1 MSFLV
6 NNPQTR
12 TITIKKESDL
22 TSVYTSG
29 ELTVIQKKS
38 LNCLIYITKEQ
49 LVENENR
56 TSFKIDL
63 STLKELIGDHS
74 TNNVQLKDNIKA
86 LQKIIVEYNILQ
98 KNKEVTWGSFPL
110 LAGAEIKNGSVFF
123 NFAFQVLNLIKNP
136 QMYVILDL
144 KILKN
149 LSSKHSI
156 TLYEI
161 CKDWI
166 NIFQMPIWNIETF
179 KKAMDIDPTKYINF
193 TDFRRFVLDKAV
205 EEINEKTDIL
215 LSYSL
220 FHKNK
225 KVDISKHKRLP
236 KVEAIQFHIKSKIE
250 GDLSVFSSISN
261 KEVARYIANK
271 VYFERLGTQKPLQ
284 DVDTY
289 CNEIETLIKNDELLM
304 AETIK
309 KEAEENKIAI
319 EKIKQILRDTHQDN
333 VIWDEKFM
341 VLRTEK
347 KQNNSYGYEILGN
360 NAIESLDALLRRDV
374 IRDKTLLLTERKN
387 F

>member
-49 LVENENR
+49 LFENENR

-63 STLKELIGDHS
+63 STLKDLIGDHS
-74 TNNVQLKDNIKA
+74 TNNIQLKDNIKA

-110 LAGAEIKNGSVFF
+110 LAGAEIKNGSVYF

-149 LSSKHSI
+149 LTSKHSI

-166 NIFQMPIWNIETF
+166 NISHMPIWNIEIF
-179 KKAMDIDPTKYINF
+179 KKAMDIDPTKYVNF

-205 EEINEKTDIL
+205 EEINEKTDIF

-220 FHKNK
+220 FNKSK
-225 KVDISKHKRLP
+225 KVDVTQHKRLP
-236 KVEAIQFHIKSKIE
+236 KVEAIQFHIRSKTD
-250 GDLSVFSSISN
+250 GDISIFSSQSSR
-261 KEVARYIANK
+261 EVAQYVSKK
-271 VYFERLGTQKPLQ
+271 VYFERLETQKPLQ
-284 DVDTY
+284 DIDAY
-289 CNEIETLIKNDELLM
+289 CKTIENLLNNDELPM
-304 AETIK
+304 SEMIK
-309 KEAEENKIAI
+309 KEAEENKMAI
-319 EKIKQILRDTHQDN
+319 EKIQTIIKEKNPEGIVWDDEFMILRTTK
-333 VIWDEKFM
+333 E
-341 VLRTEK
+341 
-347 KQNNSYGYEILGN
+347 QNNLYGYETLGN
-360 NAIESLDALLRRDV
+360 NAIESLETLLRKESISRV
-374 IRDKTLLLTERKN
+374 V
-387 F
+387 

>member
-38 LNCLIYITKEQ
+38 LNGLIYITKEQ
-49 LVENENR
+49 LIENENR

-74 TNNVQLKDNIKA
+74 TNNIQLKDNIKA

-166 NIFQMPIWNIETF
+166 NVSQMPIWNIETF

-205 EEINEKTDIL
+205 EEINDKTDIF

-225 KVDISKHKRLP
+225 KVDILKHKRLP

-250 GDLSVFSSISN
+250 GDLSVFSSMSYREI
-261 KEVARYIANK
+261 ARYVANK
-271 VYFERLGTQKPLQ
+271 VYFERLETQKPLQ
-284 DVDTY
+284 DVDAY
-289 CNEIETLIKNDELLM
+289 CTTIETLLNNDELPM
-304 AETIK
+304 SETIK
-309 KEAEENKIAI
+309 KEAEENKLAI
-319 EKIKQILRDTHQDN
+319 EKIKQILRENHQSN
-333 VIWDEKFM
+333 IVWDENFM
-341 VLRTEK
+341 VLKTQK
-347 KQNNSYGYEILGN
+347 KQNNLYGYEILGN
-360 NAIESLDALLRRDV
+360 NAIESLETLLRKDS
-374 IRDKTLLLTERKN
+374 IRDNTLPLIAKASQ
-387 F
+387 

>member
-38 LNCLIYITKEQ
+38 LNGLIYITKEQ
-49 LVENENR
+49 LIENENR

-74 TNNVQLKDNIKA
+74 TNNIQLKDNIKA

-166 NIFQMPIWNIETF
+166 NVSQMPIWNIETF

-205 EEINEKTDIL
+205 EEINDKTDIF

-225 KVDISKHKRLP
+225 RVDILNHKRLP
-236 KVEAIQFHIKSKIE
+236 KVEAIQFYIKSKIE
-250 GDLSVFSSISN
+250 GDLSVFSSISH
-261 KEVARYIANK
+261 KEIARYVANK
-271 VYFERLGTQKPLQ
+271 VYFERLETQKPLQ
-284 DVDTY
+284 DIDVY
-289 CNEIETLIKNDELLM
+289 CTMIENLLNNDELPM
-304 AETIK
+304 SETIK
-309 KEAEENKIAI
+309 KEAEENKLAI
-319 EKIKQILRDTHQDN
+319 DKIKQILRNNRQSN
-333 VIWDEKFM
+333 IVWDENFM
-341 VLRTEK
+341 VLRTNK
-347 KQNNSYGYEILGN
+347 KQNNLYGYEILGN
-360 NAIESLDALLRRDV
+360 NAIECLDTLLQKDG
-374 IRDKTLLLTERKN
+374 IIDKTFPLITKTS
-387 F
+387 